1 MMMNEQAPTDEQV
14 RARLMAAKAAAKA
27 ELLRRVDRIHEH
39 ARDPLEADSSEQA
52 AQLGNVQ
59 VVSALESEAVEQ
71 VAEIDAALQRL
82 ELGQYGRCLGC
93 GEQISAGRLQAMP
106 AATLCVSCAENPT
119 AG

>member
-1 MMMNEQAPTDEQV
+1 MKDEET
-14 RARLMAAKAAAKA
+14 RKRLMAAKA
-27 ELLRRVDRIHEH
+27 ELARRVDRIHEH

-71 VAEIDAALQRL
+71 LAEIDAALQRL
-82 ELGQYGRCLGC
+82 ELGQYGECLDC
-93 GEQISAGRLQAMP
+93 GESINAARLEAMP
-106 AATLCVSCAENPT
+106 AATLCVSCAESAD